1 MSEKSQ
7 QEYLEDI
14 LHLAENLTSP
24 PKVQGEIPKQW
35 LPEWLRLIL
44 KLSYL
49 PVLLLDLF
57 AQKVARYI
65 IQPPFKQ
72 VGSCKRRGN
81 CCYFILIPQPSGTLG
96 KIFYFWQT
104 QVNGFFLRSL
114 SPQDEKGKKMLVM
127 GCRHL
132 NEDGS
137 CNSYKTRPSVC
148 RRWPVIEYFG
158 APRVLKGCGFSP
170 VLKKKYD
177 KEPYISLL
185 SKSKEE
191 GL

>member
-24 PKVQGEIPKQW
+24 PKVLEEVPRQW
-35 LPEWLRLIL
+35 LPQWIRLTL
-44 KLSYL
+44 KLTYL
-49 PVLLLDLF
+49 PVLVLDLF
-57 AQKVARYI
+57 TQKVAKYI
-65 IQPPFKQ
+65 IQPPFTQ
-72 VGSCKRRGN
+72 LGSCKRRGN
-81 CCYFILIPQPSGTLG
+81 CCFFILIPEPTGSLG

-104 QVNGFFLRSL
+104 QVNGFFLRNK
-114 SPQDEKGKKMLVM
+114 SPADDKGKKMLVM

-132 NEDGS
+132 NENGS
-137 CNSYKTRPSVC
+137 CNSYRTRPSVC
-148 RRWPVIEYFG
+148 RRWPIIEYFG

-177 KEPYISLL
+177 KEPYINLL
-185 SKSKEE
+185 NKSKEE
-191 GL
+191 GS